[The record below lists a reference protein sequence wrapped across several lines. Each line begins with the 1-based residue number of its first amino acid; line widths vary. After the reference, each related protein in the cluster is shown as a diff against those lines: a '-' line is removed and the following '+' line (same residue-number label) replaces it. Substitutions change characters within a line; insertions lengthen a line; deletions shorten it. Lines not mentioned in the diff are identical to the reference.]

1 MPTLA
6 QFGAIMV
13 SLAPRWL
20 RAPAKLSLNT
30 TMAQYF
36 TIHPLNPQ
44 PRLIRQAA
52 EIVRA
57 GGVIVYPTD
66 SCYALGCHIGDKAAM
81 ERMRTIRQ
89 VDARHHFAL
98 VCRDLSEIATY
109 AKVDNRQYRLLKAAT
124 PGCYAFILEATREVP
139 KRLQHPSRRT
149 IGLRIPDHPVVRA
162 LLDELSE
169 PLLSSTLILPGDD
182 TPLNDPDEFRERLEH
197 HVDLILDAGSCGVEP
212 TTVVYLNGPEPV
224 ITRVGKGDTAVF
236 GV

>member
-1 MPTLA
+1 
-6 QFGAIMV
+6 
-13 SLAPRWL
+13 
-20 RAPAKLSLNT
+20 
-30 TMAQYF
+30 MAQYF
-36 TIHPLNPQ
+36 VIHPVNPQ

-81 ERMRTIRQ
+81 ERMRVIRQ
-89 VDARHHFAL
+89 VDERHHFSL

-139 KRLQHPSRRT
+139 RRLQHPSRRT
-149 IGLRIPDHPVVRA
+149 IGLRVPDHPVVHA
-162 LLDELSE
+162 LLAELNE
-169 PLLSSTLILPGDD
+169 PLLSSTMIMPGEDV
-182 TPLNDPDEFRERLEH
+182 PLNDPHEIRERLDH

-212 TTVVYLNGPEPV
+212 TTVVNLTGPEPV
-224 ITRVGKGDTAVF
+224 IVRAGKGDTLPF
-236 GV
+236 GT

>member
-1 MPTLA
+1 VGG
-6 QFGAIMV
+6 F
-13 SLAPRWL
+13 
-20 RAPAKLSLNT
+20 LSVAGIV
-30 TMAQYF
+30 AQYIA
-36 TIHPLNPQ
+36 IHPVDPQ

-52 EIVRA
+52 DIVRA

-89 VDARHHFAL
+89 VDARHHFSL

-162 LLDELSE
+162 LLAELNE
-169 PLLSSTLILPGDD
+169 PLLSSTLTLPDED
-182 TPLNDPDEFRERLEH
+182 VPLNDPEEFRERIDH
-197 HVDLILDAGSCGVEP
+197 QVDLILDAGSCGVEP
-212 TTVVYLNGPEPV
+212 TTIVNLTGGEPV